1 MLDTFP
7 FWATL
12 AGLIVGRI
20 VVAMRL
26 GDASPP

>member
-1 MLDTFP
+1 VLI
-7 FWATL
+7 WATL
-12 AGLIVGRI
+12 AGLIIGRV